1 MKGDTMPALQ
11 VRDCPA
17 PLYEELRQCAAEQD
31 RSIAQQT
38 LYVLRRYLRWYN
50 AVGKYE
56 AQRADIENSP
66 FAEAT
71 GAVPR
76 IVQVSWEEQERQA
89 RIHKRK
95 ALFARMEEH
104 WKDREDPLR
113 DVDFAETIREMREER
128 TDHILSCVEGFE
140 VGEEQ

>member
-1 MKGDTMPALQ
+1 MPALQ

-56 AQRADIENSP
+56 AQRADIEDSL
-66 FAEAT
+66 FADKVDH
-71 GAVPR
+71 GPR
-76 IVQVSWEEQERQA
+76 IVSVSWEEQERQA
-89 RIHKRK
+89 RINKRK

-104 WKDREDPLR
+104 WGDRKDPLR

-128 TDHILSCVEGFE
+128 TNHILSCVEGFE
-140 VGEEQ
+140 VGGSK